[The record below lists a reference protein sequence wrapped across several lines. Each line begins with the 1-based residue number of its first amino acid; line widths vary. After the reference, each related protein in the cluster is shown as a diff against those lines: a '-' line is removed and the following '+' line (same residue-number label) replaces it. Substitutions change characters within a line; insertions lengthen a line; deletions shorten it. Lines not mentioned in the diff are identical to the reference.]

1 MSSYTFTKVFQVI
14 FFICLCLGIFFQAQ
28 ATHIK
33 AGDIRAERISS
44 SALAYKFTL
53 NLYTRPASE
62 TGIPSDQATLTFG
75 DGNFATVNKSQTIA
89 FDGSTENNV
98 FIFYYTYGA
107 GSGSFFKVGYQEV
120 NRIASIINMSNSVGT
135 PFYIEL
141 GLQVGGS
148 SGLNSSPTLSVP
160 PIDKGVIGQIYT
172 HNPGAFDVDGDSLAY
187 SFYTPQSDKGVF
199 VGNYKLPDQ
208 FGGTSTTGGTPF
220 ITINPISGDI
230 VWNAPSNATNSGS
243 LPRYYNI
250 AIRIDEFRG
259 GARIGY
265 VIRDMQIEIID
276 SPNKPPVLHM
286 PSDTCIVAG
295 TLLKDTITASHPLN
309 HNMFLQSYSGVYS
322 LTPPAT
328 YTVTNNNTASP
339 VSYFNWQ
346 TTCAEIREQP
356 YDIVYRAQDVST
368 VDPKLTDVRS
378 FLVYVKAPKPKDLV
392 LTPLSTA
399 IKLDWSPYKTSVCSN
414 ASKIRIYRKECEG
427 AFIVPEP
434 CDDGI
439 PVTSGYVF
447 IKEVDASLAT
457 YTDNNNGAGLVPG
470 IIYCYSLVAT
480 FASPG
485 FGQSYPSDES
495 CSQIA
500 VDVPLLGAAS
510 VTTTDPVNG
519 VVLLKWFAPVDLATP
534 GPYTYEIS
542 RSSSDAPTVFTTI
555 ATVAT
560 DTFFVDSGLNTRDKQ
575 YFYKTKIVG
584 ATDQSPAQST
594 IVFTAEPRSNA
605 AFLSWNVAMVCNLD
619 TIEVYRSVNNSPFTK
634 VATLTDKK
642 KIGSYT
648 DPGLS
653 AFHNCDTLQYY
664 ILIKGRYCD
673 TRLKGELYSLSP
685 IRQVIPLDDTPPP
698 APVLTMK
705 SCAAPYNLHVNDLL
719 WNSVADKQCNTIK
732 GYNLYYSPHSGQDM
746 TLLAFLTD
754 TAYIHN
760 MMDSSLAGCYEV
772 KALNYQNIEG
782 AASNRICVDNCVYY
796 QLPNLVTRD
805 NNGRNDIFQAFP
817 IPLGVRV
824 VTFRVYNRWGNQVYS
839 YEGEPYINWRTVDGA
854 QNFLSEGVYYY
865 EAEVHYYRRLNPD
878 DENQILKGWVHLLG
892 DKEAPKK

>member
-1 MSSYTFTKVFQVI
+1 MSSYTSTRVFRVV
-14 FFICLCLGIFFQAQ
+14 FFLCVSFGLLLQAQ

-33 AGDIRAERISS
+33 AGDIKAERISNAS
-44 SALAYKFTL
+44 LTYKFTL

-62 TGIPSDQATLTFG
+62 TGIPSDQATLYFG
-75 DGNFATVNKSQTIA
+75 DGKSTTVGKTQTIT

-98 FIFYYTYGA
+98 FIFYHTYS
-107 GSGSFFKVGYQEV
+107 GSGFYRVGYQEV

-135 PFYIEL
+135 PFYIEMAL
-141 GLQVGGS
+141 S
-148 SGLNSSPTLSVP
+148 ISPTSGLNSSPTLSVP

-172 HNPGAFDVDGDSLAY
+172 HNPGAYDPDGDSLAF

-199 VGNYKLPDQ
+199 VVNYKLPDE
-208 FGGTSTTGGTPF
+208 FGGTSTSGGTPF
-220 ITINPISGDI
+220 ITINPVSGDI

-259 GARIGY
+259 GVRIGY
-265 VIRDMQIEIID
+265 VIRDMQIEIVD

-295 TLLKDTITASHPLN
+295 TLLKDTITATHPLN
-309 HNMFLQSYSGVYS
+309 HNIFLQSYSGVYS

-346 TTCAEIREQP
+346 TTCADIREQP
-356 YDIVYRAQDVST
+356 YDVVFRAQDIST

-378 FLVYVKAPKPKDLV
+378 FLVYVKAPKPKNLV
-392 LTPLSTA
+392 LTPLATS
-399 IKLDWSPYKTSVCSN
+399 IKLDWDPYKTTVCSN
-414 ASKIRIYRKECEG
+414 VSKIRIYRKECEG
-427 AFIVPEP
+427 ANIVPEP

-470 IIYCYSLVAT
+470 VIYCYSLVAT

-485 FGQSYPSDES
+485 NGVSYPSDEA

-500 VDVPLLGAAS
+500 VDIPLLGAAS
-510 VTTTDPVNG
+510 VTTTDPANG
-519 VVLLKWFAPVDLATP
+519 VVLLKWFEPVDLATP

-555 ATVAT
+555 ATVAS
-560 DTFFVDSGLNTRDKQ
+560 DTFYVDSGLNTTDKQ
-575 YFYKTKIVG
+575 YFYKTKIAG
-584 ATDQSPAQST
+584 ASDQSPAQST
-594 IVFTAEPRSNA
+594 IVFTVEPRSNA

-619 TIEVYRSVNNSPFTK
+619 TIEVYRSKNGGSYTK

-642 KIGSYT
+642 KIGTYT

-653 AFHNCDTLQYY
+653 DFHNCDTLNYY

-685 IRQVIPLDDTPPP
+685 IRKVVPLDDAPP
-698 APVLTMK
+698 AAPALTLK
-705 SCAAPYNLHVNDLL
+705 SCKDSLNVTSLL
-719 WNSVADKQCNTIK
+719 WNSIADKQCNTLK
-732 GYNLYYSPHSGQDM
+732 GYNLYYSPHSGQDLS
-746 TLLAFLTD
+746 LLAFLTD
-754 TAYIHN
+754 TTYIHN
-760 MMDSSLAGCYEV
+760 IIDSSFAGCYEV
-772 KALNYQNIEG
+772 KGVNYLNIEG
-782 AASNRICVDNCVYY
+782 AASNRICIDNCVYY

-839 YEGEPYINWRTVDGA
+839 YEGDPNINWRTVDGG

-878 DENQILKGWVHLLG
+878 DETEILKGWVHLLG
-892 DKEAPKK
+892 DKEPAKK